1 MHGFM
6 DKLDQFLGNV
16 EKDKQIN
23 NQKVVG
29 EVKPNQNRPQPN
41 QKNNSHRNPQNNQP
55 RHPQRNPQNNPHRPL
70 TKNNSGLLRVYPL
83 GGFEEVGKNMTVFET
98 QNDIVIID
106 MGLQFPEENMYG
118 IDYVIPDIS
127 SLEPK
132 KNKIRGILITHG
144 HLDHIG
150 AVQHLLPKLN
160 FPKVYATPLTRGLI
174 EKRIKEAHL
183 LDKTKIQTILPND
196 KLHLGDFEA
205 EFFRVNHS
213 IPDCVGIA
221 LSTPAGLIIHTGD
234 FKFDFTPSDQKPADF
249 GKIAS
254 LGNRNVLALFSDS
267 TNATE
272 PGHTVSEK
280 VIEAELDRVIEK
292 AKGRVIVATFSSL
305 IGRIDQVIQSALK
318 HNRKVFLSGRSME
331 DNVEIASNLGYIK
344 TPRGSIRK
352 LDQLKSVPD
361 RQAMLVTTGSQGE
374 EMSALT
380 RISLGTHQKIKI
392 KPGDTVI
399 LSSSPIIGNEKA
411 IVTVINNLIRLGAH
425 VVTNRN
431 LDVHTSGHGKQGDL
445 KLMISLVRPRY
456 LVPIHGELHMRAAH
470 RDIAGELGIPEK
482 DVALIDNGE
491 ILEFFDGKMRKSKSK
506 ITVNNIMIDGHGIGD
521 DASLVQR
528 ERQTMS
534 QSGMVIIMLKV
545 IETGKLIADPI
556 VISKG
561 FLYAKEGKDIFSE
574 VSQAAKK
581 AYTEQFA
588 KIGKMDNKA
597 EYILREAVR
606 HNCSKTIRKRI
617 NREPLILPILVQN

>member
-1 MHGFM
+1 M

-16 EKDKQIN
+16 EKNKPVN
-23 NQKVVG
+23 NQKVLG
-29 EVKPNQNRPQPN
+29 EIKNKPHQPQHNPNQNHAHN
-41 QKNNSHRNPQNNQP
+41 HT
-55 RHPQRNPQNNPHRPL
+55 HPKHNPHRPQ
-70 TKNNSGLLRVYPL
+70 TKNNSELLRVYPL

-98 QNDIVIID
+98 RKDIVIID
-106 MGLQFPEENMYG
+106 MGMQFPEEDMYG
-118 IDYVIPDIS
+118 IDYVIPDVS
-127 SLEPK
+127 ALEGK
-132 KNKIRGILITHG
+132 ANKIRGVLITHG

-174 EKRIKEAHL
+174 EKRLKEAHL
-183 LDKTKIQTILPND
+183 LEKSKIQTISASD

-221 LSTPAGLIIHTGD
+221 LNTPAGLIIHTGD

-254 LGNRNVLALFSDS
+254 FGNRNVLALFSDS

-280 VIEAELDRVIEK
+280 VVEAELDRIIEK

-305 IGRIDQVIQSALK
+305 IGRVDQVIQSGIK
-318 HNRKVFLSGRSME
+318 HNRKIFLSGRSME
-331 DNVEIASNLGYIK
+331 DNVEIASNLGHIK
-344 TPRGSIRK
+344 TPRGTIRK

-361 RQAMLVTTGSQGE
+361 RQALVITTGSQGE

-380 RISLGTHQKIKI
+380 RISLGTHSKIKI

-411 IVTVINNLIRLGAH
+411 IVTVINNLIKQGAH

-445 KLMISLVRPRY
+445 KLMLSLVRPRF
-456 LVPIHGELHMRAAH
+456 LIPIHGELHMRAAH
-470 RDIAGELGIPEK
+470 RDLAEELGIQEK
-482 DVALIDNGE
+482 NIALIDNGE

-506 ITVNNIMIDGHGIGD
+506 FTVNNIMIDGHGVGD
-521 DASLVQR
+521 DAGLVQR
-528 ERQTMS
+528 ERQVMS
-534 QSGMVIIMLKV
+534 EAGMVVVMLKI
-545 IETGKLIADPI
+545 IETGKLISDPV

-561 FLYAKEGKDIFSE
+561 FLYPKEGKDIFNE
-574 VSQAAKK
+574 VAQAAKK
-581 AYTEQFA
+581 AYVEQFGKVA
-588 KIGKMDNKA
+588 KFDNKS

-606 HNCSKTIRKRI
+606 RNCAKTIRKRI
-617 NREPLILPILVQN
+617 NREPLILPILVQG